1 MIRSVQEG
9 PRLADTLPSHPDTEV
24 SRGTG
29 HCSASSKVLL
39 KPFPGGRKF
48 LGLEFWGPYPEKGA
62 VLCLLRVSLPL
73 MCPTPILV
81 PKPPTS

>member
-9 PRLADTLPSHPDTEV
+9 PHLADTLPSHSDTEV

-48 LGLEFWGPYPEKGA
+48 LGLE
-62 VLCLLRVSLPL
+62 LLGSIP
-73 MCPTPILV
+73 
-81 PKPPTS
+81 